1 MNAKQFFY
9 KVKQM
14 REAQIKYFRSRT
26 SSALMEARK
35 IETEIDDE
43 IARVESVVGKPKQ
56 TNLFEK

>member
-14 REAQIKYFRSRT
+14 RKAQAKYFRIKT
-26 SSALMEARK
+26 ISALMEAKK

-43 IARVESVVGKPKQ
+43 IARVEKLIGKPEQ
-56 TNLFEK
+56 TSLFE